1 MSLALELPISARTLQ
16 TLTLH
21 PNPSFPLDVQFCMTF
36 SGCEKKYQVQ
46 LDESAVIKSICADE
60 DVFNLLG
67 KELCVVIDIALT
79 KGGPEA
85 VVESITL

>member
-1 MSLALELPISARTLQ
+1 
-16 TLTLH
+16 
-21 PNPSFPLDVQFCMTF
+21 MTF

-46 LDESAVIKSICADE
+46 LDESAVIKSIYEDE

-67 KELCVVIDIALT
+67 KELCVVIDIAFA

-85 VVESITL
+85 VVESYYSLVKSQQQAGGQTNENLSLRS

>member
-1 MSLALELPISARTLQ
+1 
-16 TLTLH
+16 
-21 PNPSFPLDVQFCMTF
+21 MTF

-46 LDESAVIKSICADE
+46 LDESAVIKSIHADE

-79 KGGPEA
+79 KGGPKA
-85 VVESITL
+85 VVDRVILLCSKVPATSRGTNK